1 MMATIDVNGT
11 SVEVTDEG
19 YLVDATSWSED
30 LAKAIA
36 VVDGIEF
43 TDQHMDILVY
53 LRDEH
58 AKGEEPNERTII
70 KAMKTVWG
78 KKPTSKLMYN
88 LFPGTPSK
96 QGRKLA
102 GLPKSNRK
110 GGY

>member
-1 MMATIDVNGT
+1 MALNVNGT
-11 SVEVTDEG
+11 SVETTEEG
-19 YLVDATSWSED
+19 YLVDVSAWTED
-30 LAKAIA
+30 FAKAVA

-43 TDQHMDILVY
+43 TDQHMDVLNY
-53 LRDEH
+53 LRAEH
-58 AKGEEPNERTII
+58 AKGEEPNERTIV
-70 KAMKTVWG
+70 KAMKNVWG
-78 KKPTSKLMYN
+78 KKPTSKVMYT